1 MAWEHIACHINNF
14 DHDPTLSGY
23 RMMKHWQKSF
33 DLPHRYFVK
42 ILPRFEELFK
52 SYYWPNCGC
61 IWKIQS
67 FYTICSR
74 KSRWLPW
81 KLNQLCHV
89 VNANN
94 TSIYLR
100 IFWSSISHALQKL
113 IIKSWSIYME
123 KLISSLRIILSRISK
138 TQQLH
143 EKLPKYIN
151 KYFWLP

>member
-1 MAWEHIACHINNF
+1 MAWEHMACHINNF

-67 FYTICSR
+67 FYTICST

-81 KLNQLCHV
+81 KLSQLCHI

-94 TSIYLR
+94 
-100 IFWSSISHALQKL
+100 IFHLLKKNLLTFNITCTPKTDNKIMINLHGKTNLF
-113 IIKSWSIYME
+113 IKDNFVMY
-123 KLISSLRIILSRISK
+123 
-138 TQQLH
+138 QQNPTITW
-143 EKLPKYIN
+143 ETT
-151 KYFWLP
+151 